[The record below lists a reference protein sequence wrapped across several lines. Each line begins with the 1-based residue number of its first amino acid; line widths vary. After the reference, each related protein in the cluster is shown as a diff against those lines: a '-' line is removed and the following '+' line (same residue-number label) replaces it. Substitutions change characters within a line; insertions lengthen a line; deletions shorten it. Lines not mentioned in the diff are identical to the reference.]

1 MRQLGALPLGARFEG
16 PDFFLILRPGD
27 GAPRAF
33 SRAPCMDK
41 PTMIRFTTNKG
52 VIDIELDHEHAP
64 KTSENFEEYVKSGFY
79 NGVIF
84 HRVIR
89 GFMIQGGGFLP
100 GMIQKETRAPIE
112 NEAANGL
119 KNDRY
124 TIAMARTGDPHS
136 ATAQFFINVAD
147 NDFLNHTAPTSQGWG
162 YAVFGR
168 VVAGEDVVDEIAKV
182 RTSTRGFHG
191 DVPVEDVVIEKA
203 EIIAD

>member
-1 MRQLGALPLGARFEG
+1 
-16 PDFFLILRPGD
+16 
-27 GAPRAF
+27 
-33 SRAPCMDK
+33 
-41 PTMIRFTTNKG
+41 MIRFTTNKG

-124 TIAMARTGDPHS
+124 TIAMARTGGPHS
-136 ATAQFFINVAD
+136 APAQFFINVAD
-147 NDFLNHTAPTSQGWG
+147 NDFLNADRAQDGNG
-162 YAVFGR
+162 YCVFGR
-168 VVAGEDVVDEIAKV
+168 VVKGEEVVDKIAAVATGRKAGM
-182 RTSTRGFHG
+182 S
-191 DVPVEDVVIEKA
+191 DVPVSTVKILKA
-203 EIIAD
+203 EVVK